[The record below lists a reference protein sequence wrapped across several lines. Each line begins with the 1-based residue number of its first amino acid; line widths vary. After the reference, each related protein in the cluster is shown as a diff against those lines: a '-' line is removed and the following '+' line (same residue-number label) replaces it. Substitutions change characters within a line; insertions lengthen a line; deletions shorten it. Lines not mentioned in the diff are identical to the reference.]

1 MRQLPIFAL
10 LLGLMAP
17 MAQPS
22 NTAEDWLNQ
31 GENDQTQHN
40 TQQLKRKIMSIQ
52 DNQQTTSTDLHFNN
66 TDYQF
71 RWEENGQYEFTPVNQ
86 PDLEQWQDM
95 ITINVLPQVT
105 DGETLAVVA
114 NNILQHYQENGM
126 LINTASVPRTETS
139 PAEYL
144 VVAVLGTEA
153 FLEMAMARIRL
164 DGDIGTAIVVSH
176 RIYGQNV
183 GDDMSA
189 WLQQHGPALE
199 QELMSWQDI
208 PRAAVLSSLTNN

>member
-1 MRQLPIFAL
+1 
-10 LLGLMAP
+10 
-17 MAQPS
+17 
-22 NTAEDWLNQ
+22 
-31 GENDQTQHN
+31 
-40 TQQLKRKIMSIQ
+40 MSIQ
-52 DNQQTTSTDLHFNN
+52 DNTQTTSTDFQFNN
-66 TDYQF
+66 TDYQY
-71 RWEENGQYEFTPVNQ
+71 RWGENGQHEFTPADQ

-126 LINTASVPRTETS
+126 LINTASVPRTDTS
-139 PAEYL
+139 PAEHL

-176 RIYGQNV
+176 RIYGENV

-208 PRAAVLSSLTNN
+208 PKASVLISLTSN